1 MCNSLIFGFTILI
14 GCLASFC
21 QKTEPPATG
30 QNQRPILT
38 VTDTI
43 HGMDTVE
50 FLFVQV
56 TSDGKAEWEKFDTG
70 WKRQRSSSVLVAEE
84 FASIVQRLNSIDM
97 SKLSGK
103 MGPYNTY
110 TDTSAELGIRVF
122 TPTGETDISIINPWP
137 CTVPSCSLGKKRAM
151 PVEVKTLFCE
161 VSALRSQ
168 VSGEPLPSSCKSTNT
183 PPGKK

>member
-1 MCNSLIFGFTILI
+1 
-14 GCLASFC
+14 
-21 QKTEPPATG
+21 
-30 QNQRPILT
+30 
-38 VTDTI
+38 
-43 HGMDTVE
+43 MDTVE

-97 SKLSGK
+97 SKLSGE

-110 TDTSAELGIRVF
+110 TDTAAELRIRVS
-122 TPTGETDISIINPWP
+122 TPSGETDVSIINPWP
-137 CTVPSCSLGKKRAM
+137 CTLPSCSLGKKKAM
-151 PVEVKTLFCE
+151 PVELKTLFCE